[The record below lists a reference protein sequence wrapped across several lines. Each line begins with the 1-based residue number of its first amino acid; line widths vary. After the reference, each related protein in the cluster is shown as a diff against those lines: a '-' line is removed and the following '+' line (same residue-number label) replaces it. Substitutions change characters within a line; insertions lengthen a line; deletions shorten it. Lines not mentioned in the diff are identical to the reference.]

1 MAYSLSYDYESGEVS
16 VPLRGYGFEIM
27 TPRLHSLLTCVS
39 VPLRGY
45 GFEIEISSVAEAFLV
60 AAFPS
65 PCGDMVL
72 KSLRRDALLCL
83 ARYAV
88 LRRGCVLPPFHGETV
103 F

>member
-1 MAYSLSYDYESGEVS
+1 MNRFIVS
-16 VPLRGYGFEIM
+16 VPLRGYGFEID
-27 TPRLHSLLTCVS
+27 PIKV
-39 VPLRGY
+39 
-45 GFEIEISSVAEAFLV
+45 VAVLV
-60 AAFPS
+60 FMFPS

-88 LRRGCVLPPFHGETV
+88 LRRGCVLPPFRGETV

>member
-1 MAYSLSYDYESGEVS
+1 MVLKSVGDIGESES
-16 VPLRGYGFEIM
+16 ML
-27 TPRLHSLLTCVS
+27 VS

-45 GFEIEISSVAEAFLV
+45 GFEIEWLIDFNGTQ
-60 AAFPS
+60 AAMFPS

-88 LRRGCVLPPFHGETV
+88 LRRRCVLPPFHGDTA